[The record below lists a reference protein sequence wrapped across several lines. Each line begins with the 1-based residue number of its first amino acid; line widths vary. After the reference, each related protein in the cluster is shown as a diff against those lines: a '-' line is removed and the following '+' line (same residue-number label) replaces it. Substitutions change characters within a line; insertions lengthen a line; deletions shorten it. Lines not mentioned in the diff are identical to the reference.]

1 MSRRRQ
7 VAYAVANQQGLNQ
20 YNVDSPPDERRNI
33 GNEGFK
39 IDCSIRTMIFLPA
52 HSLCLHFS
60 VITVLSRLSV
70 SMFGGLNVVD

>member
-20 YNVDSPPDERRNI
+20 YNVDSPPHERRNI
-33 GNEGFK
+33 GNDGFK
-39 IDCSIRTMIFLPA
+39 IDCSIRAMVVLPA

-60 VITVLSRLSV
+60 VIIVLSRFSV
-70 SMFGGLNVVD
+70 SMFGGFNVVD